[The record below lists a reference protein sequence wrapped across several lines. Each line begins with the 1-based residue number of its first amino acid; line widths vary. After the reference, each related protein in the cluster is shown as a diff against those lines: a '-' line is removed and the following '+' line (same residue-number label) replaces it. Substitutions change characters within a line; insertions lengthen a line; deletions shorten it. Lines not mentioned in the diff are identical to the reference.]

1 MAGVEVVTRLREKGA
16 DMADEL
22 VLLDQ
27 DQGVATITLNRP
39 DRLNAMNAEL
49 GDQLRNNLR
58 AAASDLAVR
67 CVVLTGAGRAF
78 CAGGDVSRM
87 AGETAEPTY
96 EEAVAEGDERHSV
109 VLLVHE
115 MRKPVIAMVN
125 GAAAGAGLSLAMACD
140 LRIAGAGARF
150 GTAFMRVG
158 YSGDYGGTW
167 LLTQLVGTA
176 KARELYYT
184 ADLLNAEAAL
194 SIGLVNRVVP
204 DEVLRN
210 DTMALAQQLAS
221 GPTVAYGYMKD
232 NLNLSQY
239 ARLPDVV
246 RAETRSQRRTGETD
260 DHREGVRAFME
271 KRPPVFQGR

>member
-1 MAGVEVVTRLREKGA
+1 MGGELVADEVV
-16 DMADEL
+16 
-22 VLLDQ
+22 LLEIE
-27 DQGVATITLNRP
+27 QGVAVLTLNRP
-39 DRLNAMNAEL
+39 DRLNAINTEL
-49 GDQLRNNLR
+49 SEQLRARLR
-58 AAASDLAVR
+58 SAAADNSVR
-67 CVVLTGAGRAF
+67 CVVITGAGRAF

-87 AGETAEPTY
+87 AGQTQEPSF
-96 EEAVAEGDERHSV
+96 EESVAEGDERHSV

-167 LLTQLVGTA
+167 LLTQLVGTS

-184 ADLLNAEAAL
+184 AELLAADQAL
-194 SIGLVNRVVP
+194 TIGLVNRVVP
-204 DEVLRN
+204 EADLREQVM
-210 DTMALAQQLAS
+210 TLARQLAS

-232 NLNLSQY
+232 NLNLSQH
-239 ARLPDVV
+239 ARLADVV
-246 RAETRSQRRTGETD
+246 HAETRSQRRTGDTE
-260 DHREGVRAFME
+260 DHKEGVRAFME
-271 KRPPVFQGR
+271 KRQPIFQGR